1 MSDPILQSNQSSA
14 VVATVN
20 ASTVKN
26 PWVYDE
32 KDRLTVPHSM
42 QLLPIPRQ
50 SGSFRPHSECEFAVA
65 KNGVAQGFWLRVN
78 IDYPHTDSIH
88 SWTEFRFLDLID
100 QITLSTSGRVV
111 ETLDKFQIMARYH
124 QLPVSRKVVMDYY
137 APIDRQTSNKEYN
150 IWIPFYMFR
159 DPMRY
164 GILTNFEEPHQVT
177 VKWSDL
183 ICSRMAHYNADID
196 AEVTDPLTVTDA
208 HLLVH
213 YRLLDEPQLNH
224 IVSKNYG
231 DGMLSRLVGI
241 AKRETVERVPGGDGI
256 EVLYDD
262 LPANSG
268 VLDALDSV
276 ADDFKRAKTVSIDL
290 KESEAIRALY
300 VMVVTNESDPTWDNA
315 RSTCS
320 IKHVKLTFN
329 NTDVI
334 DVSGEFLAQYGSDWD
349 MMRGEDF
356 SSARG
361 MTHNILR
368 IDLGHGSD
376 ATMTNVVAMRE
387 ISKPTLTVTFE
398 QQYPKKVYP
407 LLDTNGIP
415 VGWEVVPYEHQVHV
429 LYETATFLSCSA
441 NTGRVQL
448 SAST

>member
-50 SGSFRPHSECEFAVA
+50 SGSFQPRSECEFAVA
-65 KNGVAQGFWLRVN
+65 KNGVAQGFWLRVEFT
-78 IDYPHTDSIH
+78 YPHAQELH
-88 SWTEFRFLDLID
+88 FWTEFKFLDMID

-124 QLPVSRKVVMDYY
+124 QLPVSRKVSMYQRSPV
-137 APIDRQTSNKEYN
+137 DRSTSEKEYH
-150 IWIPFYMFR
+150 IWLPFYMFR

-164 GILTNFEEPHQVT
+164 GILTNFEEPHHVT

-183 ICSRMAHYNADID
+183 ICSRTKHLDTNAN
-196 AEVTDPLTVTDA
+196 EVTDPLTVTDA
-208 HLLVH
+208 QLLVH

-241 AKRETVERVPGGDGI
+241 AKRETVKRV
-256 EVLYDD
+256 
-262 LPANSG
+262 A
-268 VLDALDSV
+268 
-276 ADDFKRAKTVSIDL
+276 ADDEIVTTELTIPAAIMAARQSFTRKHTVSIDL
-290 KESEAIRALY
+290 KESEAIRAMY
-300 VMVVTNESDPTWDNA
+300 VMVVTNDPEPYYENA
-315 RSTCS
+315 RSTCK
-320 IKHVKLTFN
+320 IDHVKLTFN

-334 DVSGEFLAQYGSDWD
+334 DASGDFLRQFGTDWD
-349 MMRGEDF
+349 MMRGQDI
-356 SSARG
+356 SLDVG
-361 MTHNILR
+361 MTHNIIR

-376 ATMTNVVAMRE
+376 ATMKNVVAMRE
-387 ISKPTLTVTFE
+387 LSNPTLTVTFSK
-398 QQYPKKVYP
+398 QLPKKPVIYTDANNNP
-407 LLDTNGIP
+407 TNIN
-415 VGWEVVPYEHQVHV
+415 VQPYEHEVHV
-429 LYETATFLSCSA
+429 MYETAAFLSCSA